1 MKRIHLLA
9 LSLFIVSIGP
19 LNARVTQLEIIETI
33 PIANG
38 KKFGDIGAY
47 EKISGI
53 AYFEIAPDHKRNK
66 TIADINRAP
75 VNANGN
81 IEFSAEFEILRPVNS
96 QKASGVLFIETP
108 SQGQKLSLGLL
119 HDIDAQKNL
128 NLINEQTDLGNG
140 FLFNRG
146 HTLAWIA
153 WQGKISD
160 VDHRLTVNFPLA
172 LGNEDS
178 IGGFI
183 LTEFNGRSFEDK
195 NPYTLPLSG
204 RQYIQSYP
212 SISTDKDIAKASLF
226 VMQSGSTDASSTDV
240 GKGEMISDEQ
250 WDFAYC
256 PEGWPGEPSLEY
268 ICVKNSFLKNRKSRV
283 WNY

>member
-119 HDIDAQKNL
+119 HDIDAQENL
-128 NLINEQTDLGNG
+128 NLIDQHEDQNLP
-140 FLFNRG
+140 
-146 HTLAWIA
+146 TLC
-153 WQGKISD
+153 SP
-160 VDHRLTVNFPLA
+160 TPVN
-172 LGNEDS
+172 S
-178 IGGFI
+178 
-183 LTEFNGRSFEDK
+183 
-195 NPYTLPLSG
+195 
-204 RQYIQSYP
+204 
-212 SISTDKDIAKASLF
+212 
-226 VMQSGSTDASSTDV
+226 
-240 GKGEMISDEQ
+240 
-250 WDFAYC
+250 
-256 PEGWPGEPSLEY
+256 
-268 ICVKNSFLKNRKSRV
+268 
-283 WNY
+283 